1 VGNTIKSIFIENQ
14 QNLRQKEKI
23 DVSEFQK
30 RNRKTTFST
39 HTLLL
44 LLLLLFVTV
53 LYLGNTSIAFFQFYI
68 IIANA
73 SAIK

>member
-30 RNRKTTFST
+30 RNRKTTSST
-39 HTLLL
+39 HT

-53 LYLGNTSIAFFQFYI
+53 LYLGNTSIAFFQF
-68 IIANA
+68 
-73 SAIK
+73 

>member
-14 QNLRQKEKI
+14 QNFRQKEKI

-30 RNRKTTFST
+30 RNRKTTSST
-39 HTLLL
+39 DTL

>member
-30 RNRKTTFST
+30 RNRKTTSST
-39 HTLLL
+39 HTLL